1 MSSHE
6 FPEFL
11 QVPGEAMTHSKT
23 IWITVAAPTPIG
35 SIWLALSEQGLVA
48 VSLWNDGAGFRRWVV
63 EMTGGEVMED
73 EAKTG
78 DAAAQIIAYLN
89 GSRHTFDLPIDWSV
103 MSRAQADILR
113 LVQAIPYGQKRTYGD
128 IARELGQPGA
138 ARAVGRANATNPMP
152 LVIPCHRVVG
162 SDGKLHGFSAPG
174 GLETKAWLLRLEG
187 SWLL

>member
-1 MSSHE
+1 MS
-6 FPEFL
+6 
-11 QVPGEAMTHSKT
+11 QQKT
-23 IWITVAAPTPIG
+23 IWIAAAAPTPIG
-35 SIWLALSEQGLVA
+35 PIWLALSERGLVA
-48 VSLWNDGAGFRRWVV
+48 VSLWDDEANFRARVAQL
-63 EMTGGEVMED
+63 TGGEVVRD
-73 EAKTG
+73 EVKTE

-103 MSRAQADILR
+103 LSTAQAEILR
-113 LVQAIPYGQKRTYGD
+113 LVHAIPYGEKRTYGD
-128 IARELGQPGA
+128 IARELGKPGA

-152 LVIPCHRVVG
+152 LVIPCHRVLG

>member
-1 MSSHE
+1 MSQQE
-6 FPEFL
+6 
-11 QVPGEAMTHSKT
+11 T
-23 IWITVAAPTPIG
+23 IWITAAAPTPIG
-35 SIWLALSEQGLVA
+35 PIWLALSERGLVA
-48 VSLWNDGAGFRRWVV
+48 VSLWDDEANFRARVAQL
-63 EMTGGEVMED
+63 TGGEVVRD
-73 EAKTG
+73 EEKTG

-103 MSRAQADILR
+103 LSPAQAEILR
-113 LVQAIPYGQKRTYGD
+113 LVHAIPYGQKRTYGD
-128 IARELGQPGA
+128 IARELGKPGA

-152 LVIPCHRVVG
+152 LVIPCHRVLG

>member
-1 MSSHE
+1 MK
-6 FPEFL
+6 
-11 QVPGEAMTHSKT
+11 QTKT
-23 IWITVAAPTPIG
+23 IWIAAAAPTPIG
-35 SIWLALSEQGLVA
+35 PVWLALSERGLVA
-48 VSLWNDGAGFRRWVV
+48 VSLWDDEAGFRTWVAQ
-63 EMTGGEVMED
+63 MTGGELVED

-89 GSRHTFDLPIDWSV
+89 GTRQTFDLPIDWSA
-103 MSRAQADILR
+103 MSPAQADILR
-113 LVQAIPYGQKRTYGD
+113 RVHAIPYGQKRTYGD